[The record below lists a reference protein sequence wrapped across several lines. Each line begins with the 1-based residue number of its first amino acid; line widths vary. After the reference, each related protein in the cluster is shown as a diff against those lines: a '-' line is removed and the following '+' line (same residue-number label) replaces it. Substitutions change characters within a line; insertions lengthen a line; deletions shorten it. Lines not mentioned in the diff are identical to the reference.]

1 MRKVKIPADLTAGIQ
16 AELEI
21 IRADGSI
28 VTKDQVPSSPPV
40 SSWPVTERRPLNSP
54 IPPSPRPPV
63 PPSGTGGFIFLAA
76 SHSEIPT
83 IGAIRKTLGVRY
95 NRG

>member
-28 VTKDQVPSSPPV
+28 VTKDQVLSS
-40 SSWPVTERRPLNSP
+40 RRSAVG
-54 IPPSPRPPV
+54 R
-63 PPSGTGGFIFLAA
+63 
-76 SHSEIPT
+76 
-83 IGAIRKTLGVRY
+83 
-95 NRG
+95 